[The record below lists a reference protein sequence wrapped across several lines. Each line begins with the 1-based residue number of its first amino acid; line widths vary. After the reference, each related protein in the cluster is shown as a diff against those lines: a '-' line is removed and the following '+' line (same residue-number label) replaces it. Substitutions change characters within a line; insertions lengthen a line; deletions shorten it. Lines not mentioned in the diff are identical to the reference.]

1 MADRRNEAER
11 LLNAAM
17 DHIAG
22 TLEQPADQ
30 RAWDHLLIYCPREA
44 LERRINAL
52 EVPPVRAALAYA
64 DGYKAALDDCE
75 RADVAKLIE
84 KIAALEGKLSF
95 EKALRSIAER
105 NFEQQAMRIVEL
117 EDGARHPVGSVRS
130 GS

>member
-1 MADRRNEAER
+1 MIDRRNQTER

-44 LERRINAL
+44 LERRIDVL
-52 EVPPVRAALAYA
+52 EVPTVKAALAYA
-64 DGYKAALDDCE
+64 DGYKAGLDDCD
-75 RADVAKLIE
+75 RADVSKLIE
-84 KIAALEGKLSF
+84 QLAALEGKLSF

-105 NFEQQAMRIVEL
+105 NFEQQAKRIVEL
-117 EDGARHPVGSVRS
+117 EDGLRAAVS
-130 GS
+130 GAPKP